1 MNRTL
6 VVEGAS
12 GTEWLE
18 GWSTSMSNAE
28 KSHLED
34 MLFNHAARGPV
45 LIP

>member
-18 GWSTSMSNAE
+18 CWSASMSDAE
-28 KSHLED
+28 KSRLED
-34 MLFNHAARGPV
+34 MLFNHAAQGPV